1 MEIIYVSKGAL
12 LCIWVGTYLHTYF
25 HAAARYEKKVGPL
38 AKKIDK
44 NQKGVLTVSIFE
56 NNWEKFHGTQ
66 WRKNNAHDRSIM
78 TPHDIVSLS
87 TFFNAIIRIIQ

>member
-38 AKKIDK
+38 AKKID

-56 NNWEKFHGTQ
+56 NNW
-66 WRKNNAHDRSIM
+66 KNSMEHNGVKIM
-78 TPHDIVSLS
+78 LMTAQL
-87 TFFNAIIRIIQ
+87 